1 MGGKGGAK
9 QKIPRYNM
17 SAHYGICQG
26 PVDEVKAIYVG
37 EKIAWQGSVTGE
49 ATVNVDNEGLFGG
62 IQKEGGVSGAV
73 DVMFGGPDQVAP
85 ASLAQRIG
93 LARGNMPGYR
103 GLLSMFFRGKS
114 SGGFYWTAQ
123 NPYLKPLWVRATRYP
138 KVLGTF
144 TAPVP
149 RNAPGRVLITIRLG
163 LFRDTPDEIASANT
177 IQSGLLNLID
187 TLESYVEQGV
197 SMRVDVLGI
206 YSLGAP
212 ASGWTYDDDYPH
224 LRTFDTLRAALASPQ
239 TANAVVPQYG
249 LDGISWPYPRVAGT
263 GDYGPKVAARK
274 EIVITNRAPTEAQM
288 DAMLS
293 RVEFYG
299 TPVSDLVQL
308 GHLLYRSPYFD
319 QGHFDNP
326 SLLANPYRYYWLQV
340 GATDV
345 TQASRVDNTPEDG
358 IPVFGK
364 DDVAGLTDMLN
375 YAASLSTLQTGAVRN
390 EYDANPSQIIYEC
403 LTNTDWGLGVDE
415 AGLDTQSFVDVAW
428 VLFYENL
435 GLSMMWNQASSV
447 QEFINDI
454 LDCIKGSLFTHPR
467 TGKLTIK
474 LMREDYWADG
484 LREINPDNAE
494 LTNFSRKA
502 WGETINE
509 MKVTW
514 TNPVSEKEESV
525 YSQDLGNIAMQG
537 TVVSDSRN
545 YYGVRSADLAQ
556 KLADRELRSASA
568 PLCSCEATVDRSLW
582 DITPLECVKLTWPEY
597 GVESLIMRVMK
608 VSYGQTGDSAIKV
621 TLVEDIFG
629 LPQAEFTSP
638 PASEWINPEMP
649 PVRAG
654 LARILSLPAYALGQA
669 GLNPGS
675 MEYPS
680 TRAALL
686 VASPTASGSAEYR
699 VALRESTPSGG
710 TRWVELAGNRQ
721 FAGRGNLA
729 IPLEPGAR
737 TTIPALARPMGPRAA
752 VDDFLLIGPD
762 SGSINDLE
770 LALVTGSD
778 PVTGDLTILQGVLD
792 TTPRSWPAGTPVWV
806 LSLDSLDVLPM
817 ELTDGQ
823 TAYAKVMTVTA
834 AGQTPEAESP
844 IFAAPV
850 AARAV
855 LPTRPANVKIDG
867 VGFGKVATREP
878 SLPVTWA
885 TRNRLFED
893 SAVYAWDD
901 TSIMPE
907 QGQTTRIRVRDKN
920 GVLIDTISGLGGTS
934 YNLDLTSYALPV
946 DVTVLSSREFLES
959 WQGHTIRVEKAIPQV
974 PGWLAV
980 GHNSE
985 PYASVFSGM
994 GWVPAPALGTPLLD
1008 RPDGV
1013 AFNPQGT
1020 LLAVAHYYWPYL
1032 TVYSTSD
1039 WSQLPALPGVPAIG
1053 AGKDVAW
1060 SPDGSEL
1067 ILVAGGSNQLTV
1079 FNTADW
1085 SYSFVTVGGQ
1095 SGTVTDVAFSPD
1107 GAYVAVTTLEE
1118 PGILVYHAATW
1129 QPVSG
1134 SGITL
1139 PGFGHA
1145 LSWSPTGRLAVA
1157 HEGGSA
1163 VSVFE
1168 INGGG
1173 DLVAVTGPASP
1184 GGTALDVAWS
1194 PDGSMLAVAHIGTH
1208 GLTVYNTST
1217 WTKLPATS
1225 EAPSHST
1232 EASVSWS
1239 PDGQVLTVSTVA
1251 SPYLMNFDVTDWS
1264 LMTDLEPP
1272 IPGAVKG
1279 LSYASFA

>member
-1 MGGKGGAK
+1 MGGKSGGE

-17 SAHYGICQG
+17 SAHYGVCQG

-49 ATVNVDNEGLFGG
+49 QTVNIDNEGLFGG

-85 ASLAQRIG
+85 ATLAQRLG

-103 GLLSMFFRGKS
+103 GLLSLFFRGKS

-123 NPYLKPLWVRATRYP
+123 NPYLKPLWVRAARYP
-138 KVLGTF
+138 KGLGNF

-149 RNAPGRVLITIRLG
+149 RNSPGRVFIEIRLG
-163 LFRDTPDEIASANT
+163 LFRDTPDEIKSANT
-177 IQSGLLNLID
+177 IQAAVLNLID
-187 TLESYVEQGV
+187 TLENYAEQGV
-197 SMRVDVLGI
+197 SMRVTMWARDT
-206 YSLGAP
+206 
-212 ASGWTYDDDYPH
+212 ASGLAYDDAYPH
-224 LRTFDTLRAALASPQ
+224 LRTWEPFRQELGAPRAFNWIFHAYPGDGGKAYYWPADLGGL
-239 TANAVVPQYG
+239 NA
-249 LDGISWPYPRVAGT
+249 
-263 GDYGPKVAARK
+263 AARK
-274 EIVITNRAPTEAQM
+274 EIIITNRAPTEAQM
-288 DAMLS
+288 DEALS
-293 RVEFYG
+293 TVRFYG
-299 TPVSDLVQL
+299 TPVAGLPVL
-308 GHLLYRSPYFD
+308 GHLLVRSPYFD

-326 SLLANPYRYYWLQV
+326 SLLANPFKHYWLQV
-340 GATDV
+340 GDSDV
-345 TQASRVDNTPEDG
+345 TQASRVDNTLEDG
-358 IPVFGK
+358 IPVFGV

-375 YAASLSTLQTGAVRN
+375 YAASLGALPTGAVRN
-390 EYDANPSQIIYEC
+390 EFDANPSHIIYEC
-403 LTNTDWGLGVDE
+403 LTNTDWGLGVDP
-415 AGLDTQSFVDVAW
+415 AGLDTQSFVDVART
-428 VLFYENL
+428 LFYENL
-435 GLSMMWNQASSV
+435 GLSMMWSQAASV
-447 QEFINDI
+447 QEFINEI
-454 LDCIKGSLFTHPR
+454 LDCIKGSTFTHPR

-474 LMREDYWADG
+474 LMREDYWPDG

-494 LTNFSRKA
+494 LTNFARKA

-514 TNPVSEKEESV
+514 TNPVSENEETV

-556 KLADRELRSASA
+556 QLANRELRSASA
-568 PLCSCEATVDRSLW
+568 PLCSCEATVDRTLW

-597 GVESLIMRVMK
+597 GVESMIMRVMK
-608 VSYGQTGDSAIKV
+608 VSYGQTGDSAIKL

-629 LPQAEFTSP
+629 LPQAAFTAP

-649 PVRAG
+649 PVRVG

-669 GLNPGS
+669 GLAVAS

-680 TRAALL
+680 TRAAIL
-686 VASPTASGSAEYR
+686 VAPPTTSGNAEYR
-699 VALRESTPSGG
+699 IALRESTPSGG
-710 TRWVELAGNRQ
+710 TKWVESAGNRQ
-721 FAGRGNLA
+721 FAGRGALA
-729 IPLEPGAR
+729 APLEAAVR
-737 TTIPALARPMGPRAA
+737 STIPALVRPVGPPPA
-752 VDDFLLIGPD
+752 VDSFLLIGPD
-762 SGSINDLE
+762 SGAIDDLE
-770 LALVTGSD
+770 LALVTAVD
-778 PVTGDLTILQGVLD
+778 EITGAITILQGVLD

-806 LSLDSLDVLPM
+806 ISMDSLDVLPM

-823 TAYAKVMTVTA
+823 TAYVKVMTVSA
-834 AGQTPEAESP
+834 GGQTSENEAP

-855 LPTRPANVKIDG
+855 LPTRPANVKIGG

-878 SLPVTWA
+878 SLPVTWS
-885 TRNRLFED
+885 TRNRTFED
-893 SAVYAWDD
+893 QAVYAWDD
-901 TSIMPE
+901 TSITPE

-920 GVLIDTISGLGGTS
+920 GVRVDTISDLGGTS

-946 DVTVLSSREFLES
+946 DVTVLASREFLES

-980 GHNSE
+980 GHNAGD
-985 PYASVFSGM
+985 YLSVFSGM

-1013 AFNPQGT
+1013 AFNSQGT

-1039 WSQLPALPGVPAIG
+1039 WSQLPALPGVPGVPAIG

-1060 SPDGSEL
+1060 SPDGSKL

-1095 SGTVTDVAFSPD
+1095 SGTVTDVAFSLD
-1107 GAYVAVTTLEE
+1107 GSYVAVTTLEE
-1118 PGILVYHAATW
+1118 PGILVYHAANW

-1168 INGGG
+1168 INGDG
-1173 DLVAVTGPASP
+1173 DLVAVTGPASL

-1232 EASVSWS
+1232 EASVAWS

-1251 SPYLMNFDVTDWS
+1251 SPYLMNFDVADWS
-1264 LMTDLEPP
+1264 LMADLEPP